1 MLEGARSL
9 RRNSHEEFRKSP
21 IGLASAV
28 LPEVGSVQLGVKRG
42 REVATPS
49 EDEFLADDRV
59 IDAYVRAWLGPVALL
74 TIGLRVVVA
83 SVQEDQGRRSSTAR
97 AVRTTLRAP
106 QLGSTSKQS
115 AGAEPTERNGRGRP
129 PGRRKNDTQGA
140 ASPGR
145 SERFRSAMAKLT
157 ARARWFS

>member
-1 MLEGARSL
+1 M
-9 RRNSHEEFRKSP
+9 
-21 IGLASAV
+21 
-28 LPEVGSVQLGVKRG
+28 
-42 REVATPS
+42 ATPS

-83 SVQEDQGRRSSTAR
+83 SVQEDQGPRSPTTR

-106 QLGSTSKQS
+106 QLGPPSEQPVAPNKL
-115 AGAEPTERNGRGRP
+115 ERTEGGRP
-129 PGRRKNDTQGA
+129 PRRQKYDTHGDAAPARRKRG
-140 ASPGR
+140 
-145 SERFRSAMAKLT
+145 FRSALAKLT